1 MKNTMKKTVSM
12 TMAVVMVMIVMM
24 TAFAIPA
31 RADLNSYVG
40 TWECSERRDLGARI
54 TVYSN
59 GTVCLY
65 STKNPGACSN
75 FTYGIDHTG
84 FLSASNGTVFAMSS
98 FNHLV
103 DSNGFH
109 WNRTL

>member
-1 MKNTMKKTVSM
+1 MKNTMKRTVSM

-24 TAFAIPA
+24 TTFAIPA

-54 TVYSN
+54 TVYGD

-65 STKNPGACSN
+65 STKNPGACSS
-75 FTYGIDHTG
+75 FTYGIDHNG